1 MNHHGWFL
9 RPPGRSTAPIAAA
22 PQPLN
27 LYGETKWQGEQ
38 IIRSRSPE
46 LLGGHI
52 VLRLASVYGGLFD
65 LSERLIPSLA
75 ARCMTN
81 DAVELNGGDQIFDF
95 VHVNDVVESLLK
107 AVSMLQKPS
116 ESVEISHIAEEY
128 LLCSGEHTTAK
139 QILSYI
145 CSLTSCGSPLN
156 IRPADTRYPSNFVC
170 DNARMRHGLGHK
182 PLYPDIKSGLA
193 TYLRSMFD
201 RDIRLLT
208 HSYENYCAGNNTSR
222 NASLSGELQ
231 DRKWPRSMHSDDTFP
246 LLPEQTL
253 ICDHLLNT
261 FKKISVVK
269 PSSERE
275 FLVYFGGSTNDDSS
289 AFLTDTMFPNSNV
302 KLGDIQDHG
311 KYMQVLNNSVFCPQ
325 MVENT
330 GWTASLVESIYAG
343 CIPVLTSDVV
353 HPPFWDVLEWS
364 KFAVHVHWSR
374 LNDIEQTLKSL
385 SPTDVNEKQAW
396 LLKVRDAF
404 LYNLDVID
412 QEQHWLRK
420 GPLFHTILS
429 LQVK

>member
-1 MNHHGWFL
+1 MTQGYDGKANHPHEAHWHAFSQL
-9 RPPGRSTAPIAAA
+9 
-22 PQPLN
+22 
-27 LYGETKWQGEQ
+27 
-38 IIRSRSPE
+38 
-46 LLGGHI
+46 
-52 VLRLASVYGGLFD
+52 
-65 LSERLIPSLA
+65 PSFQ
-75 ARCMTN
+75 N
-81 DAVELNGGDQIFDF
+81 
-95 VHVNDVVESLLK
+95 
-107 AVSMLQKPS
+107 VS
-116 ESVEISHIAEEY
+116 
-128 LLCSGEHTTAK
+128 
-139 QILSYI
+139 ILSPLGDYMASI
-145 CSLTSCGSPLN
+145 YQPHKDIVIPPVTCNSLP
-156 IRPADTRYPSNFVC
+156 
-170 DNARMRHGLGHK
+170 
-182 PLYPDIKSGLA
+182 
-193 TYLRSMFD
+193 
-201 RDIRLLT
+201 
-208 HSYENYCAGNNTSR
+208 
-222 NASLSGELQ
+222 
-231 DRKWPRSMHSDDTFP
+231 
-246 LLPEQTL
+246 
-253 ICDHLLNT
+253 LLNT

-374 LNDIEQTLKSL
+374 LNDIEQTLKGL